1 MTMMRTE
8 LAVTATGTWIGFGL
22 MCLGMFMAILDIQ
35 VVATSLPTI
44 QNALAISPEAM
55 SWIQTSYLIAEIIA
69 IPLTGWLTR
78 ILSMRWLF
86 TAAIAFFTLASIGCA
101 ASDSFAMLVSF
112 RVVQGFA
119 GGTLIPTVF
128 AAVFI
133 LFQPRTQGIATTIAG
148 IMAVLAPTVGPVIG
162 GWITEMYSWHWLFL
176 INVLPGLI
184 ACAVTPYLLPRKNTS
199 FDEAKLDGF
208 SLFLMATA
216 LACLEIGLKQSPQD
230 GWFSSIC
237 MSLFSLSALTGGF
250 FVWRTLRAAHPIVG
264 LSTFRDKSF
273 AIGCVLS
280 FCLGV
285 GLFGSVYLMPV
296 FLAFVRGH
304 NALEIGSTM
313 LVTGV
318 AQLAIAPIAVAL
330 ERRVDARLLTG
341 VGFTLFAFGLGLSA
355 FETRDTDFGGM
366 FWPQVIRGV
375 AIMFC
380 LLPPT
385 RLALGAL
392 SETQVPDASGLF
404 NLMRNLG
411 GAIGIAL
418 IDTILYGRTSIHAD
432 ALRNRLL
439 AGDMTAATAIG
450 LDPGLF
456 ASGLSGSLTP
466 NAEAYVRPMIEKAA
480 FVGSVNDAWAMLAA
494 FAMLGVLVVPFAW
507 KPATGRFRLTD
518 PRNLQDQWKPAIHL
532 DKESAIAVLQPEAAV
547 RLTSATTRHL
557 FERSSEVVSV
567 LGMTAVEGAFALS
580 STRRAAIE
588 NSKLSGRVMPLSPE
602 ADEFLEA
609 ASATLPRITEII
621 FAFPAEHRAGALEV
635 AECCYRQAARDFGCA
650 EAVSDCLVAAVVRK
664 LRTLL
669 VQGDSA
675 KETCAARVTAV
686 PRLHKSWVRRRSH
699 TEQPAVGLSAVSTC
713 ETD

>member
-8 LAVTATGTWIGFGL
+8 LALTATRTWIGFGL

-133 LFQPRTQGIATTIAG
+133 LFRPRTQGIATTIAG
-148 IMAVLAPTVGPVIG
+148 IMAVLAPTVGPVVG
-162 GWITEMYSWHWLFL
+162 GWITQMYSWHWLFL
-176 INVLPGLI
+176 INVIPGLI
-184 ACAVTPYLLPRKNTS
+184 TCAVTPYLLPRKNTN
-199 FDEAKLDGF
+199 FEGAKLDGL
-208 SLFLMATA
+208 SLFLMAAA

-230 GWFSSIC
+230 GWFSVACIC
-237 MSLFSLSALTGGF
+237 LFSLSALTGGF
-250 FVWRTLRAAHPIVG
+250 FVWRTLRAAHPIVQ
-264 LSTFRDKSF
+264 LSTFGDRSF

-304 NALEIGSTM
+304 DALEIGSTM

-355 FETRDTDFGGM
+355 FETRDTDFSGM

-418 IDTILYGRTSIHAD
+418 TDTVLYGRTSIHAD

-456 ASGLSGSLTP
+456 VSGLSGSLTP

-480 FVGSVNDAWAMLAA
+480 FVWSVNDAWAMLAG
-494 FAMLGVLVVPFAW
+494 FALLGVLIVPFAW
-507 KPATGRFRLTD
+507 KTAKARRLGPADRE
-518 PRNLQDQWKPAIHL
+518 NLRDQWTPAIHL
-532 DKESAIAVLQPEAAV
+532 YKEPAIAVHQPDAAA
-547 RLTSATTRHL
+547 RLRSAMTWRL
-557 FERSSEVVSV
+557 SERSSEVVSV
-567 LGMTAVEGAFALS
+567 LGTTAAKGAFALS
-580 STRRAAIE
+580 SMRRAAIE
-588 NSKLSGRVMPLSPE
+588 KSKLSSCVMPLSAE

-609 ASATLPRITEII
+609 AFAALPRITEII
-621 FAFPAEHRAGALEV
+621 FTFPAEHRAGALEV
-635 AECCYRQAARDFGCA
+635 AECRYRQAARDFGCA
-650 EAVSDCLVAAVVRK
+650 EADSEYLVAAVMRK
-664 LRTLL
+664 LRTLME
-669 VQGDSA
+669 QGDRARETSA
-675 KETCAARVTAV
+675 NSEN
-686 PRLHKSWVRRRSH
+686 
-699 TEQPAVGLSAVSTC
+699 ST
-713 ETD
+713 TKRNATSSVKNAS

>member
-1 MTMMRTE
+1 MTAHRDLPILPSRRQRVGARHAVRKVMTMMRTD
-8 LAVTATGTWIGFGL
+8 LALTATRTWIGFGL

-55 SWIQTSYLIAEIIA
+55 SWIQTAYLIAEIIA
-69 IPLTGWLTR
+69 IPLTGWLTHM
-78 ILSMRWLF
+78 LSMRWLF

-148 IMAVLAPTVGPVIG
+148 IMAVLAPTVGPVVG
-162 GWITEMYSWHWLFL
+162 GWITQVYSWHWLFL
-176 INVLPGLI
+176 INVIPGLV
-184 ACAVTPYLLPRKNTS
+184 ACAVTPYLLPRKNTN
-199 FDEAKLDGF
+199 FEGAKLDGL
-208 SLFLMATA
+208 SLFLMAAA

-230 GWFSSIC
+230 GWFSVACI
-237 MSLFSLSALTGGF
+237 SLFSLSALTGGF
-250 FVWRTLRAAHPIVG
+250 FVWRTLRAAHPIVQ
-264 LSTFRDKSF
+264 LSTFGDRSF

-304 NALEIGSTM
+304 DALEIGSTM

-341 VGFTLFAFGLGLSA
+341 VGFALFAFGLGLSA
-355 FETRDTDFGGM
+355 FETRDTDFSGM

-418 IDTILYGRTSIHAD
+418 IDTVLYGRTSIHAD
-432 ALRNRLL
+432 AIRVRLL
-439 AGDMTAATAIG
+439 AGDMTTATAIG

-456 ASGLSGSLTP
+456 ARGLSGSLTP

-480 FVGSVNDAWAMLAA
+480 FVWSVNDAWAMLAT
-494 FAMLGVLVVPFAW
+494 FALLGVSVVPFAW
-507 KPATGRFRLTD
+507 KTAKARRLGTD
-518 PRNLQDQWKPAIHL
+518 DRENLRDQWTPAG
-532 DKESAIAVLQPEAAV
+532 D
-547 RLTSATTRHL
+547 TS
-557 FERSSEVVSV
+557 
-567 LGMTAVEGAFALS
+567 G
-580 STRRAAIE
+580 
-588 NSKLSGRVMPLSPE
+588 
-602 ADEFLEA
+602 
-609 ASATLPRITEII
+609 
-621 FAFPAEHRAGALEV
+621 
-635 AECCYRQAARDFGCA
+635 
-650 EAVSDCLVAAVVRK
+650 
-664 LRTLL
+664 
-669 VQGDSA
+669 
-675 KETCAARVTAV
+675 
-686 PRLHKSWVRRRSH
+686 
-699 TEQPAVGLSAVSTC
+699 
-713 ETD
+713 